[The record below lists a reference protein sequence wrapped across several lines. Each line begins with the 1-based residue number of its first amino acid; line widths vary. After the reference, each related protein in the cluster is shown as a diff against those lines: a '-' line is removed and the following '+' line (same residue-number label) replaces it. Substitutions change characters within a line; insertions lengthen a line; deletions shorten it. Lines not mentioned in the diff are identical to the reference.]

1 MKPIAP
7 LLSAL
12 TLSLLT
18 CAGAQA
24 LEPFKAYD
32 SFAAAPLSPDRWAD
46 GERSRVIK
54 GGALNLVQRTWP
66 LTNAD
71 SGLTFM
77 NFNENLV
84 DPAPVTALKAK
95 VTVNALEVSTCAAN
109 PAVSLS
115 RARIIG
121 GFFNVGSP
129 VPGSQVGDVLAQ
141 VRIGRASNAA
151 DPAGVLRVQGIVSV
165 CTSADC
171 VATTLIG
178 SVVDLGTVALG
189 TPATVQM
196 QWDQPNKRFRFSRDA
211 NAFSGVV
218 AYTQTD
224 ASPPSVPFKQMSTR
238 VDLPSCQSAART
250 SAFVDASFDNISVNA
265 SAAP

>member
-109 PAVSLS
+109 PAVTLARSLTDS
-115 RARIIG
+115 FAGIAPA
-121 GFFNVGSP
+121 NVAAFI
-129 VPGSQVGDVLAQ
+129 LAQ
-141 VRIGRASNAA
+141 VCGALAA
-151 DPAGVLRVQGIVSV
+151 VSMFGW
-165 CTSADC
+165 
-171 VATTLIG
+171 L
-178 SVVDLGTVALG
+178 LE
-189 TPATVQM
+189 
-196 QWDQPNKRFRFSRDA
+196 NE
-211 NAFSGVV
+211 
-218 AYTQTD
+218 
-224 ASPPSVPFKQMSTR
+224 
-238 VDLPSCQSAART
+238 AAR
-250 SAFVDASFDNISVNA
+250 
-265 SAAP
+265 